1 MMIENPNKSE
11 PWPIVRLYLRFYS
24 ENSDPGEHFDP
35 DEITRRLGIEPTT
48 QFRPGDPITKDGE
61 GRRRR
66 SGWMLKIAD
75 QESLHIDGMLQQMQ
89 ERVGL
94 AGAAIPRICEDLQI
108 EAVFLCGVL
117 RNDSALM
124 PALIFPPSFIN
135 WADAL
140 GASINVDVVL

>member
-1 MMIENPNKSE
+1 MMTESPHNPE
-11 PWPIVRLYLRFYS
+11 TLPVVRLYLRFYS

-66 SGWMLKIAD
+66 SGWMLKIV
-75 QESLHIDGMLQQMQ
+75 EEETLEIDEMLQEVK
-89 ERVGL
+89 ERLDDARALV
-94 AGAAIPRICEDLQI
+94 PQICKDLQVS
-108 EAVFLCGVL
+108 AVILCGVL
-117 RNDSALM
+117 RNDSVLM
-124 PALIFPPSFIN
+124 PALNFPPSFIN
-135 WADAL
+135 WADTL